1 MLQVMIIVIIKYTN
15 LNVYYI
21 GGWCFLPT
29 NLSEG
34 TRLFEME
41 VLLSARQRT
50 EITKPPLNDLVH
62 YLYINLLVYCFCF

>member
-1 MLQVMIIVIIKYTN
+1 MLQVMIIVIIEYSN
-15 LNVYYI
+15 LNVHYI

-41 VLLSARQRT
+41 VLLSVGQRT
-50 EITKPPLNDLVH
+50 EIKKPPINDLVCNL
-62 YLYINLLVYCFCF
+62 YLCLVYCSCF